1 MGAGVGMGA
10 GAGMGAGVG
19 SGADS
24 EAGLVS
30 GREVT
35 SGERKGSFCGLEET
49 ALPATEFWL
58 ALTRG
63 NSQSSVFLV
72 PILQEQSMKST
83 PVPAIASLN
92 FSFMAK
98 KRRKAAQNHRSN
110 AT

>member
-1 MGAGVGMGA
+1 MGI
-10 GAGMGAGVG
+10 
-19 SGADS
+19 DS
-24 EAGLVS
+24 EAGLAS

-49 ALPATEFWL
+49 AFLATEFFWL
-58 ALTRG
+58 ALTKG
-63 NSQSSVFLV
+63 NSQSPVFLV
-72 PILQEQSMKST
+72 PILQEQNMKSA

-98 KRRKAAQNHRSN
+98 KRRKAAQNHLSN

>member
-1 MGAGVGMGA
+1 MGI
-10 GAGMGAGVG
+10 
-19 SGADS
+19 DS
-24 EAGLVS
+24 EAGLAS

-35 SGERKGSFCGLEET
+35 SGERKGSFCGLEES
-49 ALPATEFWL
+49 AFLATEFWL
-58 ALTRG
+58 ALTKG

-72 PILQEQSMKST
+72 PILQEQSMKSA

-98 KRRKAAQNHRSN
+98 KRRKAAQNHLSN